1 MFTWICPQ
9 CGREVPPSYTECP
22 DCTRKVAGTGQ
33 PAAAPPPSA
42 ELHTEPAASVTVAAP
57 PPPQMPPLAPPI
69 EPEPA
74 QPAPASFLEARQV
87 ATSHAHALPVW
98 LITILSALAF
108 VGVVAGVYWTVDYF
122 HRGRHG
128 RPSSTVESPAA
139 KAGAAVNPVQKFIE
153 VSAVRFLEDPKNKEK
168 VLVKFVLTNHS
179 DADLSPLAGNVTIW
193 ASTGGSEE
201 DAEGTF
207 AFTTSLKAY
216 ESKEL
221 TEPLAGSKK
230 IYELPDWQN
239 MTNDVQITA
248 PTS

>member
-1 MFTWICPQ
+1 M
-9 CGREVPPSYTECP
+9 
-22 DCTRKVAGTGQ
+22 
-33 PAAAPPPSA
+33 
-42 ELHTEPAASVTVAAP
+42 AAP
-57 PPPQMPPLAPPI
+57 PPPEIAPLAPPI
-69 EPEPA
+69 EPEPVPPPFS
-74 QPAPASFLEARQV
+74 QPSHPATPR
-87 ATSHAHALPVW
+87 THALPVW
-98 LITILSALAF
+98 LVTILSALAF
-108 VGVVAGVYWTVDYF
+108 VGVVAGVYWTVNYF
-122 HRGRHG
+122 HGGRHG
-128 RPSSTVESPAA
+128 RPPSTVESPAA

-179 DADLSPLAGNVTIW
+179 DADFNHLAGNVTIW

-201 DAEGTF
+201 EAEGTF
-207 AFTTSLKAY
+207 AFTTNLKGF

-221 TEPLAGSKK
+221 TESLVGSKK